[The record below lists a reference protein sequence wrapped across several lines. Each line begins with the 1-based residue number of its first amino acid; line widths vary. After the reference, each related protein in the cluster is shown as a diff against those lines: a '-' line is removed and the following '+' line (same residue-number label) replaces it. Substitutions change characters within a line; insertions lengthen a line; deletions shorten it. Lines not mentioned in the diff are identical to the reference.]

1 MNYQRKNKLMMWYKV
16 QELTGKGLNKSQI
29 KRETG
34 LDRATI
40 RKYLQMDEDT
50 FHKWIQDCRNLPKK
64 LSVYSEKVKSM
75 LVRAPYLSAPQ
86 VEDRLKEQYE
96 DFPVV
101 HSKTIYNFVQG
112 IREKHN
118 IPKPTKDESR
128 VFEKLA
134 EPPYGNEAQVD
145 FGEIWM
151 LDKKGK
157 RKKVYFFA
165 IVLSRSRFK
174 HISIVDKP
182 FTSQSAVAA
191 HHLAF
196 DYFQGIPKNIIYD
209 QDSVFIKDENLGDYL
224 LTSEFSSFCKGQ
236 DFKAVFCRKADP
248 QSKGKVENVVKYV
261 KQNFLR
267 GREYINIEILNQQAV
282 SWLDR
287 TANIKKHSSTLL
299 VPKEEWLIEKKH
311 LLPVKPKPVQKEL
324 KPYKIRKDNT
334 LCFKSNFYSLP
345 LGSYQDSES
354 SILLETKQG
363 KLFIYTPAGE
373 LICTHYLSSQ
383 KGKTISNT
391 DHKRKKS
398 ETLEILQQQVLKL
411 FNNSETAINYLK
423 MLHKDKSRY
432 YRDNLNYLI
441 KEHGCY
447 SNEIIEQALI
457 FCSQNALFN
466 AKGLIDVL
474 NKMQKEKESTES
486 MTLPDEKGDKKEPV
500 QKTSKIASN
509 VQISDIETYEKIFS

>member
-1 MNYQRKNKLMMWYKV
+1 MSYKRKYKLKMWYKV
-16 QELTGKGLNKSQI
+16 QELTEKGLNKSQI
-29 KRETG
+29 KRETC

-40 RKYLQMDEDT
+40 RKYQQMDEDA

-64 LSVYSEKVKSM
+64 LSVYSEEVKSM
-75 LVRAPYLSAPQ
+75 LVSTPYLSAPQ
-86 VEDRLKEQYE
+86 VEDRLKEQHE

-112 IREKHN
+112 IRKKHN
-118 IPKPTKDESR
+118 IPKPSKDESR

-134 EPPYGNEAQVD
+134 EPPYGNQAQVD
-145 FGEIWM
+145 FGETWM
-151 LDKKGK
+151 QDKKGR
-157 RKKVYFFA
+157 RKKVYFFV
-165 IVLSRSRFK
+165 IVLSRSRYK
-174 HISIVDKP
+174 HISISDQP
-182 FTSQSAVAA
+182 YTSKTAIMA

-196 DYFQGIPKNIIYD
+196 EYFQGVPRNIIYD
-209 QDSVFIKDENLGDYL
+209 QDSVFIHDENLGDYI
-224 LTSEFSSFCKGQ
+224 LTKEFSSFCKGQ
-236 DFKAVFCRKADP
+236 DFKTIFCRKADP
-248 QSKGKVENVVKYV
+248 QSKGKVENAVKYV

-267 GREYINIEILNQQAV
+267 GREYVNIEILNQQAV
-282 SWLDR
+282 LWLKR
-287 TANIKKHSSTLL
+287 TANVKKHSSTLL
-299 VPKEEWLIEKKH
+299 VPEEEWFVEKEH
-311 LLPVKPKPVQKEL
+311 LLPVKQKHWQKEL
-324 KPYKIRKDNT
+324 KLYKIRKDNT
-334 LCFKSNFYSLP
+334 LCYKSNFYSLP
-345 LGSYQDSES
+345 LGSYQNSIS
-354 SILLETKQG
+354 SILLETKQD

-373 LICTHYLSSQ
+373 LICTHNLSTQ

-447 SNEIIEQALI
+447 SNEILEQALV

-474 NKMQKEKESTES
+474 NKMQKDKENTQS
-486 MTLPDEKGDKKEPV
+486 MTLPDEKENMKGSV
-500 QKTSKIASN
+500 QKTSKIAHN
-509 VQISDIETYEKIFS
+509 VQTSDIETYEKIFN